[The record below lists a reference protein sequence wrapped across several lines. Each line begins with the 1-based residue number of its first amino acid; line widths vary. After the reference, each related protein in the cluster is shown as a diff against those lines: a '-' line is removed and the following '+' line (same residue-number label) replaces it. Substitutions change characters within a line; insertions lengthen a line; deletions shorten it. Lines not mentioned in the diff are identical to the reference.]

1 MTEIVDGQVSMLD
14 LDIWSGKTSP
24 ERSVATAERTSVPSS
39 KKQHT
44 SQTKT
49 PLFLN
54 LQTGNGQ
61 PPAQSWETD
70 GVSLGEFS
78 TRSFG
83 ESPSAAVVSR
93 LSQILE
99 DNPHPKYYLSATA
112 CAGILRRA
120 EKRGK
125 ELPEILRAA
134 LKRQT
139 ELGV

>member
-14 LDIWSGKTSP
+14 LDIWSGRTSP

-83 ESPSAAVVSR
+83 ESPSVAVESR

-99 DNPHPKYYLSATA
+99 AAPHPKYYLSKTA
-112 CAGILRRA
+112 CLGILRRA
-120 EKRGK
+120 EARGK
-125 ELPEILRAA
+125 ELPPQLKEA
-134 LKRQT
+134 LMIQA
-139 ELGV
+139 ELV

>member
-14 LDIWSGKTSP
+14 LDTWSGRTSP
-24 ERSVATAERTSVPSS
+24 EHSVATAEKISVPSS
-39 KKQHT
+39 KKQRT
-44 SQTKT
+44 SQTKV

-61 PPAQSWETD
+61 PPEQSWETN

-83 ESPSAAVVSR
+83 ESPSVAVVSR

-99 DNPHPKYYLSATA
+99 DNPHQKYFLSATA

-134 LKRQT
+134 LERQAG
-139 ELGV
+139 LSA